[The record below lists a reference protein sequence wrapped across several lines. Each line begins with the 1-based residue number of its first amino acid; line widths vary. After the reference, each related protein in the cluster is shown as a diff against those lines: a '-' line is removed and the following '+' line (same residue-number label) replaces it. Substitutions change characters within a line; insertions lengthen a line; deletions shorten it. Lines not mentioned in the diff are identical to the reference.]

1 MNPLFKASSIAYE
14 LSRERA
20 KLTTYQESGS
30 NSQAG
35 SEILSAGISA
45 DPMSELIQAINKL
58 NINFV
63 QREMDI
69 TNLISLN
76 PNLKD
81 DLWSAG
87 IVFNPVIQ
95 VVYVKLH

>member
-1 MNPLFKASSIAYE
+1 
-14 LSRERA
+14 
-20 KLTTYQESGS
+20 
-30 NSQAG
+30 
-35 SEILSAGISA
+35 
-45 DPMSELIQAINKL
+45 MSELIQAINKL

-69 TNLISLN
+69 TNLISVN

-87 IVFNPVIQ
+87 IVLNPVIQ